1 MDCPFC
7 PDRRDARPPSRVSP
21 WAPLALIVAVLT
33 VASFFSSASPDRRD
47 GPDRRDMTE
56 NRMAIPGQGRAL

>member
-7 PDRRDARPPSRVSP
+7 PDHRDARPPSRVSP

-33 VASFFSSASPDRRD
+33 VASFLASAAPDRRD
-47 GPDRRDMTE
+47 AGE
-56 NRMAIPGQGRAL
+56 SRMAIAKQGRAL

>member
-7 PDRRDARPPSRVSP
+7 PEHRAPRPPSRVSP

-33 VASFFSSASPDRRD
+33 VASFFAGASPDRRD
-47 GPDRRDMTE
+47 VTESRR
-56 NRMAIPGQGRAL
+56 AIPGQGRAL